1 MLATNQ
7 LPKNIA
13 SSAVLLRVPVDIS
26 PVLNS
31 VIAGRGFRLRNLSVS
46 SPGQQFTIVVTPK
59 VACVRIQSFK
69 TSYASS
75 QSFSLGL
82 ISSIPI
88 ISSLSQFN
96 LLPLAHLLG
105 LARLYH

>member
-31 VIAGRGFRLRNLSVS
+31 VIAGRGFRLRNLSVI

-59 VACVRIQSFK
+59 
-69 TSYASS
+69 
-75 QSFSLGL
+75 G
-82 ISSIPI
+82 
-88 ISSLSQFN
+88 
-96 LLPLAHLLG
+96 
-105 LARLYH
+105 RLRTYTVF